1 MVGPLRPCRC
11 ATRAAV
17 LGSSPDFVNVLK
29 WRGLSYERLGDTG
42 NAIRDYEATLK
53 LDPSEG
59 AVAKRLQ
66 ELRGK

>member
-1 MVGPLRPCRC
+1 
-11 ATRAAV
+11 V

-53 LDPSEG
+53 FDPSEG